1 MHMCNPEELHC
12 SALLCVACSNRRQGN
27 SDRLPLPA
35 LQLPENVDP
44 NQVDAKLENGQLRI
58 VVPKT
63 CKTEEEEPAHTVEI
77 K

>member
-1 MHMCNPEELHC
+1 M
-12 SALLCVACSNRRQGN
+12 
-27 SDRLPLPA
+27 PA
-35 LQLPENVDP
+35 PQLPDNVDP

-63 CKTEEEEPAHTVEI
+63 GKKEEEEPAHTVEI